1 MGTKGKSY
9 YNGLMKLA
17 CFDVDGTLLPNYKD
31 PIPQPNI
38 DAVQRFADLGNAI
51 AIASGRPFGS
61 CKKFLDCFKS
71 DKRFVIAAGGSVAYD
86 YDGNLLWKKTL
97 SKEDFLHFR
106 KELSKCKDV
115 GVYCYIGDD
124 SMGSYFPEPW
134 AKFEYDINTFS
145 CHHDLNQGLE
155 AIDEF
160 GVTKIMITSSIE
172 VSKSIVFEPEDYEK
186 YTIVRSS
193 PNFLEV
199 MPKGVSK
206 ASGAYAICKKLGIKK
221 EDVYAFG
228 DSGNDIGMIQEFEG
242 VAMGN
247 AMKEVKAVAKYVT
260 KSCVDCGVAYALKDI
275 LHLI

>member
-1 MGTKGKSY
+1 
-9 YNGLMKLA
+9 MKLA
-17 CFDVDGTLLPNYKD
+17 CFDVDGTLLPSYHE
-31 PIPQPNI
+31 PIPEKNVE
-38 DAVQRFADLGNAI
+38 AVQRFADKGNAI

-61 CKKFLDCFKS
+61 CRKFLENFVS
-71 DKRFVIAAGGSVAYD
+71 PYRFVIAAGGSMAYD
-86 YDGNLLWKKTL
+86 YEGNLLWKHTL

-106 KELSKCKDV
+106 KEFIQRKDI

-124 SMGSYFPEPW
+124 SMGSYFPDRW
-134 AKFEYDINTFS
+134 AKFEYDINVFS
-145 CHHDLNQGLE
+145 AHHDLNEDESPL
-155 AIDEF
+155 DEF
-160 GVTKIMITSSIE
+160 GVSKIMITASEE
-172 VSKSIVFEPEDYEK
+172 VSKTIVFPEEDYEK

-206 ASGAYAICKKLGIKK
+206 ASGAYAICRKLGIKK

-228 DSGNDIGMIQEFEG
+228 DSGNDIGMIEEFNG

-247 AMKEVKAVAKYVT
+247 AMDEVKKVAKYVT
-260 KSCVDCGVAYALKDI
+260 KDCRDCGVAYALEHI

>member
-1 MGTKGKSY
+1 M
-9 YNGLMKLA
+9 
-17 CFDVDGTLLPNYKD
+17 LPNYQD
-31 PIPQPNI
+31 PIPQENI

-61 CKKFLDCFKS
+61 CKKFLDFFRS
-71 DKRFVIAAGGSVAYD
+71 PKRFVIAAGGSVAYD

-97 SKEDFLHFR
+97 SKEDFLHFK
-106 KELSKCKDV
+106 KELSDCGNV

-145 CHHDLNQGLE
+145 RHRDLNLGLE

-160 GVTKIMITSSIE
+160 GATKIMITSSPE
-172 VSKSIVFEPEDYEK
+172 VSKSIVFEREDYEK

-206 ASGAYAICKKLGIKK
+206 ASGAYAICRKLGIKK

-228 DSGNDIGMIQEFEG
+228 DSGNDMGMIKEFVG

-247 AMKEVKAVAKYVT
+247 AMEEVKAAADYVT
-260 KSCVDCGVAYALKDI
+260 KDCADCGVAYALKDI

>member
-1 MGTKGKSY
+1 MWLKGKSA

-17 CFDVDGTLLPNYKD
+17 CFDVDGTLLPSYKD
-31 PIPQPNI
+31 PIPKQNI

-86 YDGNLLWKKTL
+86 YDGNLLWKATL

-106 KELSKCKDV
+106 KELAKYEGV

-134 AKFEYDINTFS
+134 ANFEYEINCFS
-145 CHHDLNQGLE
+145 CHRDLNQGLE
-155 AIDEF
+155 TIDEF
-160 GVTKIMITSSIE
+160 GVTKIMITSSPE
-172 VSKSIVFEPEDYEK
+172 VSRSIVFDPEDYEK

-193 PNFLEV
+193 PHFLEV
-199 MPKGVSK
+199 MPKGISK
-206 ASGAYAICKKLGIKK
+206 ASGAYAICRKLGIKK

-228 DSGNDIGMIQEFEG
+228 DSGNDIGMIQEFQG

-247 AMKEVKAVAKYVT
+247 AMEEVKKVAKYVS
-260 KSCVDCGVAYALKDI
+260 KSCAECGVAYALEDI